1 MAATAGWRG
10 EGEDVGRETRQVFE
24 AVGGP
29 GGGAA
34 RAGGGPGGPVGPLI
48 VTEDPV
54 LLDLGLQQQHA
65 CSRLGRRDG
74 G

>member
-29 GGGAA
+29 GGAPPA
-34 RAGGGPGGPVGPLI
+34 RVADRAG
-48 VTEDPV
+48 
-54 LLDLGLQQQHA
+54 
-65 CSRLGRRDG
+65 RWGRSS
-74 G
+74 